1 MLYSRVALALQE
13 ICEAG
18 RSVKV
23 ERAAA
28 LLTEALQEPDL
39 LCPLVRLLIGEL
51 WPRWDGREM
60 GIGPEAISA
69 ALAEVSDADISMERQ
84 KNGDMGL
91 VAEAALEHKGQHP
104 LLSEPLDALSV
115 YEGLR
120 RISELG
126 GTNSDQRKIAV
137 LRGLFLVTSPVE
149 GKFIARTALRS
160 MQTGLGHRG
169 MIASI
174 STALRSDH
182 RALTKA
188 YALMPDL
195 GAIADLAR
203 LGRIDGARIRPK
215 VPARFMLFSSGPKIF
230 PGAYLPKYP
239 GLRVQVHKTEDKVLI
254 FTSRM
259 RDITSALEG
268 LSRDIGEID
277 ANFVADADLI
287 GFDNSASAGRR
298 ICSQM
303 QMLRYINRRRLTRKS
318 SIRPALLAY
327 DLLALEDEDICIL
340 PYAERRA
347 RLMSILGQPKALPF
361 SGISTAIEWILT
373 DAGDV
378 DDHLRLAEGALGL
391 LGRDLGSPYIPGEIA
406 EKDFIIRPVQIISA
420 LVVGVDLRPEKSLA
434 RYQVAL
440 RKGEELVP
448 VGMAM
453 RARSEADRLAL
464 FQAANSIL
472 EEGSGQDGNA
482 PPHILLRLR
491 IMGAKKIGD
500 DLQIIDPVIE
510 SFSLDASISDADD
523 LGKLELVS
531 RR

>member
-1 MLYSRVALALQE
+1 M
-13 ICEAG
+13 
-18 RSVKV
+18 
-23 ERAAA
+23 
-28 LLTEALQEPDL
+28 
-39 LCPLVRLLIGEL
+39 LCPLVRMLIGEL

-69 ALAEVSDADISMERQ
+69 ALAEVSDADISIERQ
-84 KNGDMGL
+84 KNGEMGL
-91 VAEAALEHKGQHP
+91 VAEVALEHKGQHP
-104 LLSEPLDALSV
+104 LQSEPLDALSV

-126 GTNSDQRKIAV
+126 GTNSEQRKIAV
-137 LRGLFLVTSPVE
+137 LRGLFLVASPVE

-160 MQTGLGHRG
+160 MQAGLGHTG

-182 RALTKA
+182 QALAKA

-203 LGRIDGARIRPK
+203 LGRIDESRIRPK
-215 VPARFMLFSSGPKIF
+215 VPARFMLFSSSREIF

-239 GLRVQVHKTEDKVLI
+239 GLRVQVHKTEGEVLI
-254 FTSRM
+254 FTSQM

-268 LSRDIGEID
+268 LSRDIGQMD

-287 GFDNSASAGRR
+287 GFDNSASDGISAGSG
-298 ICSQM
+298 ICSQI

-318 SIRPALLAY
+318 RIRPALLAY
-327 DLLALEDEDICIL
+327 DLLSQEGEDICSR

-347 RLMSILGQPKALPF
+347 GLIRCLGQPKALPF
-361 SGISTAIEWILT
+361 SGISPATEKILT
-373 DAGDV
+373 NAGDV
-378 DDHLRLAEGALGL
+378 DDHLRLAEGEGAVGL
-391 LGRDLGSPYIPGEIA
+391 LGRDLGSPYVPGEMA
-406 EKDFIIRPVQIISA
+406 ETDFIIRPFHQISA
-420 LVVGVDLRPEKSLA
+420 LVVGVELKPEKSLA

-440 RKGEELVP
+440 RNGESLVP
-448 VGMAM
+448 VGLAW
-453 RARSEADRLAL
+453 RARSESDRLAL

-472 EEGSGQDGNA
+472 EEGSGPDGNA
-482 PPHILLRLR
+482 VPQILLQLR
-491 IMGAKKIGD
+491 IMGAKETGG

-510 SFSLDASISDADD
+510 GFSLHASFRDADD
-523 LGKLELVS
+523 LESLETV
-531 RR
+531 RRR